1 MSGFFSKKKNYLIAL
16 SKFQFF
22 SIILVQFVL
31 IVKDEVVG
39 FTRGIDLN
47 STLIC
52 LIDPGKSI

>member
-1 MSGFFSKKKNYLIAL
+1 MSGFFSKKKIIYSH

-22 SIILVQFVL
+22 SIILVQFAL
-31 IVKDEVVG
+31 MVKDEVVG
-39 FTRGIDLN
+39 FTSEIDLN